1 MGFGSWTVP
10 LVLAQATGSP
20 PNPNAL
26 APLAL
31 RRWCGS
37 LTLSSPQSVP
47 TWYGIWTFVAG
58 LTALLLVSLIVQG
71 PGKLLRQVFD
81 VLGHIRLVRSATRR
95 LRLLTR
101 MLSVIVGFTVLSWT
115 TGQTLTYSDPQGK
128 EDYLLLTRSRSFA
141 EIGIEHGI
149 FAALS
154 PLRDVAGLSSNLP
167 FLIVATVILFR
178 ASADLLGGGFS
189 VPGRPLRPKVSG
201 WATVAWPCMVL
212 MILYRLAS
220 IGVGSADLPLGGC
233 LLIEP
238 IVVPALMAISD
249 AVLLAWVLVEL
260 RNAGL
265 DDPENDMFD
274 VQGTAAL
281 MPGAILGVVAAL
293 PARYLAWTVFLAST
307 SLPNEVTSSPSLGV
321 WVRWQLGMGLG
332 VVQGISLLA
341 AGIVGA
347 IAWTNGSIGE
357 ALKGYARLIRAEGG
371 HLAAVFMIAGLAA
384 GAGAGLTYMAVLSLP
399 TATWLLNAA
408 DSYAHYVT
416 LPIGLWMLAALIE
429 LGERALPEATLAGA
443 EEASA

>member
-1 MGFGSWTVP
+1 
-10 LVLAQATGSP
+10 
-20 PNPNAL
+20 
-26 APLAL
+26 
-31 RRWCGS
+31 
-37 LTLSSPQSVP
+37 
-47 TWYGIWTFVAG
+47 
-58 LTALLLVSLIVQG
+58 
-71 PGKLLRQVFD
+71 
-81 VLGHIRLVRSATRR
+81 
-95 LRLLTR
+95 

-371 HLAAVFMIAGLAA
+371 ISRRF
-384 GAGAGLTYMAVLSLP
+384 S
-399 TATWLLNAA
+399 
-408 DSYAHYVT
+408 
-416 LPIGLWMLAALIE
+416 
-429 LGERALPEATLAGA
+429 
-443 EEASA
+443 